1 MSVLQNGDD
10 QNEIHIERLD
20 GVETFRSTSRA
31 TRSSGAAMDRARQFC
46 WCTGF
51 RARVS
56 CGGMSR
62 RSWPRIT
69 R

>member
-10 QNEIHIERLD
+10 DNEISIDRLD
-20 GVETFRSTSRA
+20 GVETFRVDVSGNT
-31 TRSSGAAMDRARQFC
+31 SSGAGMGMARPFC

-56 CGGMSR
+56 CGGMWRHSSR
-62 RSWPRIT
+62 RIT